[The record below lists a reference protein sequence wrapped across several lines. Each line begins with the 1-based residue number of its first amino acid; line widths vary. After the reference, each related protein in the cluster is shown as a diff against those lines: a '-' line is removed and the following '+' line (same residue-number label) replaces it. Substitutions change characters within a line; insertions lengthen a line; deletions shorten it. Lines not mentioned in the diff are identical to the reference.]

1 MNKSSLRTELRRRR
15 RSLSN
20 KEQSLAAELLADV
33 FFQAGL
39 HRQHKRIG
47 CYWPVDGEID
57 PRPLIERLIK
67 AQKHCFLPI
76 IHPTEDRL
84 VFGEYF
90 PEAKMK
96 ENRFGIKEPI
106 DASPS
111 SAQTLDLIL
120 IPLVGFDQR
129 GNRLGMG
136 GGFYD
141 RTLAFKLK
149 TPQRPN
155 LIGLA
160 HECQRVEHLET
171 DPWDIPMTGI
181 LTSHKS
187 IKIPDDQP
195 LS

>member
-1 MNKSSLRTELRRRR
+1 
-15 RSLSN
+15 
-20 KEQSLAAELLADV
+20 
-33 FFQAGL
+33 
-39 HRQHKRIG
+39 
-47 CYWPVDGEID
+47 
-57 PRPLIERLIK
+57 
-67 AQKHCFLPI
+67 
-76 IHPTEDRL
+76 
-84 VFGEYF
+84 
-90 PEAKMK
+90 MK

-106 DASPS
+106 DGSPS